1 MWNRSK
7 YKAGVSLLEVAV
19 VISIMGILS
28 ALGVSKMQ
36 RAVANAKVKDAAYN
50 ISAFLERASNE
61 ARRMSTTLCVK
72 TESGNS
78 NMLVMYKAPCNF
90 ITVQTVRLDTLLLD
104 SPNKIISNDGC
115 TNKIELTNFEP
126 NGAQFSPR
134 QGLSSAPVDGG
145 FFAVQYGS
153 REIRS
158 AAIKYKK
165 QNKFEPSISYNDCEW
180 SGI

>member
-1 MWNRSK
+1 MRDK
-7 YKAGVSLLEVAV
+7 KGVSLLEVAAV
-19 VISIMGILS
+19 VSIMGILS

-50 ISAFLERASNE
+50 ISSFLEHASNE
-61 ARRMSTTLCVK
+61 ARRMSTALCVK

-78 NMLVMYKAPCNF
+78 QKLLLYKAACNS
-90 ITVQTVRLDTLLLD
+90 ITIQTPRIDSLLLD
-104 SPNKIISNDGC
+104 VPNKIIGNDDC
-115 TNKIELTNFEP
+115 TNKIDLPNFEP
-126 NGAQFSPR
+126 NGAQFAPR

-165 QNKFEPSISYNDCEW
+165 QNKFEPSISFDDCEW